1 MRGHLWA
8 VKGAHLGTLFLAV
21 KYAIGERTSFGT
33 EEQLEHTLLLLISR
47 ENRTAHT
54 VLHPY
59 IGEMHTQ
66 A

>member
-1 MRGHLWA
+1 MGSEE
-8 VKGAHLGTLFLAV
+8 HLGSLFLAV
-21 KYAIGERTSFGT
+21 KYAIEKRTPFGI
-33 EEQLEHTLLLLISR
+33 EEQLEHTLLLLISQ

-59 IGEMHTQ
+59 TGEMHTL